1 MTAQLPRPGP
11 ELDDEREVDLRS
23 AWQRIV
29 VRWWLPVGGLVLGI
43 VVGALLAF
51 GGGKVWQAETLV
63 ALGQPFSP
71 NGGAPVQA
79 FLTNPR
85 AVAEIIRSES
95 ALEEAARAGN
105 LRVGQLRGN
114 VSSQQVGATGA
125 AARTAGAALVTI
137 AVEGDAPRK
146 VERAADALAK
156 TVIARTSAQYVD
168 AKIKTFEEQ
177 LDSIQDQLN
186 SLAPRITAA
195 EQAIEQP
202 GLAPLDKLVVVGQ
215 LDNAQQRRGQLL
227 EQQTTE
233 QQPLALAENLE
244 KAQVINP
251 AAATQVTARSARN
264 SALVGGLVG
273 LLLGAV
279 AALLAEP
286 VLARRNRAAAP

>member
-1 MTAQLPRPGP
+1 MTAQLERRRVD
-11 ELDDEREVDLRS
+11 LDDEREVDLRS

-29 VRWWLPVGGLVLGI
+29 VRWWLPVGGLVLG
-43 VVGALLAF
+43 LLAGVLLAL
-51 GGGKVWQAETLV
+51 GGGQVWKAETLL

-95 ALEEAARAGN
+95 ALQQAARAGD

-146 VERAADALAK
+146 VERAADSLAE

-168 AKIKTFEEQ
+168 AKIETFEAQ

-195 EQAIEQP
+195 EQAIEEP
-202 GLAPLDKLVVVGQ
+202 GLSPLDKLVVVGQ

-227 EQQTTE
+227 EQQTTV
-233 QQPLALAENLE
+233 QQQLALAENVE
-244 KAQVINP
+244 RAQVINP
-251 AAATQVTARSARN
+251 AAASQVTARSARN
-264 SALVGGLVG
+264 SALVGALIG

-279 AALLAEP
+279 LALLAEP
-286 VLARRNRAAAP
+286 ILARRNRGASR

>member
-1 MTAQLPRPGP
+1 MTAQLERRRVD
-11 ELDDEREVDLRS
+11 LDDEREVDLRS

-29 VRWWLPVGGLVLGI
+29 VRWWLPAGGLALG
-43 VVGALLAF
+43 LLAGVLLAL
-51 GGGKVWQAETLV
+51 GGGQVWKAETLL

-95 ALEEAARAGN
+95 ALQAAARAGD

-146 VERAADALAK
+146 VERAADSLAE
-156 TVIARTSAQYVD
+156 TVISRTSAQYVD
-168 AKIKTFEEQ
+168 AKIETFEAQ

-195 EQAIEQP
+195 EQAIEEP
-202 GLAPLDKLVVVGQ
+202 GLSPLDKLVVVGQ

-227 EQQTTE
+227 EQQTTV
-233 QQPLALAENLE
+233 QQQLALAENVE
-244 KAQVINP
+244 RAQVINP
-251 AAATQVTARSARN
+251 AAASQVTARSARN

-273 LLLGAV
+273 LLLGAIL
-279 AALLAEP
+279 ALLAEP
-286 VLARRNRAAAP
+286 ILARRNRGASR

>member
-1 MTAQLPRPGP
+1 MTTQLERPR
-11 ELDDEREVDLRS
+11 LDLDEEREVDLRS

-29 VRWWLPVGGLVLGI
+29 ARWWLPVGGLVLG
-43 VVGALLAF
+43 LLAGVLLAV
-51 GGGKVWQAETLV
+51 GGGQVWRAETLL

-85 AVAEIIRSES
+85 AVSEIIRSES
-95 ALEEAARAGN
+95 ALRAAARAGD

-125 AARTAGAALVTI
+125 AARATGAALVTI
-137 AVEGDAPRK
+137 EVEGDAPRK
-146 VERAADALAK
+146 VERAADSLAE

-168 AKIKTFEEQ
+168 TKIETFEAQ

-195 EQAIEQP
+195 EEAVDDPSLSGI
-202 GLAPLDKLVVVGQ
+202 DKLVVVGQ

-227 EQQTTE
+227 EQQTTV
-233 QQPLALAENLE
+233 QQQLALAENVE

-251 AAATQVTARSARN
+251 AAASQVTARSARN
-264 SALVGGLVG
+264 SALVGGLIG
-273 LLLGAV
+273 LLLGAI

-286 VLARRNRAAAP
+286 ILARRNRAATR

>member
-1 MTAQLPRPGP
+1 MTTQLERPRVD
-11 ELDDEREVDLRS
+11 LDDEREVDLRS
-23 AWQRIV
+23 AWQRIAA
-29 VRWWLPVGGLVLGI
+29 RWWLPVGGLVLG
-43 VVGALLAF
+43 LLAGVLLAV
-51 GGGKVWQAETLV
+51 GGGQVWKAETLL

-95 ALEEAARAGN
+95 ALREAARAAD

-125 AARTAGAALVTI
+125 AARATGAPLVTI
-137 AVEGDAPRK
+137 EVEGDAPRK
-146 VERAADALAK
+146 VERAADTLARI
-156 TVIARTSAQYVD
+156 VIGRTSAQYVGT
-168 AKIKTFEEQ
+168 KIETFETQ

-186 SLAPRITAA
+186 TLAPRIAAA
-195 EQAIEQP
+195 EAAVEEP
-202 GLAPLDKLVVVGQ
+202 GLSPLDKLVVAGQ

-227 EQQTTE
+227 EQQTTV
-233 QQPLALAENLE
+233 QQQLALAENVE
-244 KAQVINP
+244 RAQVINP

-264 SALVGGLVG
+264 SALVGGLIG

-279 AALLAEP
+279 LALLAEP
-286 VLARRNRAAAP
+286 ILARRNRAATR

>member
-29 VRWWLPVGGLVLGI
+29 VRWWLPVGGLVLGL

-51 GGGKVWQAETLV
+51 GGGKVWEAETLV

-95 ALEEAARAGN
+95 ALQEAARAGN

-137 AVEGDAPRK
+137 SVEGAAPRQ

-227 EQQTTE
+227 EQQTTV
-233 QQPLALAENLE
+233 QQQLALAENVE
-244 KAQVINP
+244 RAQVINP

-286 VLARRNRAAAP
+286 VLARRNRAATR

>member
-1 MTAQLPRPGP
+1 MTAQPDRSGLEP
-11 ELDDEREVDLRS
+11 DDEREVDLRS
-23 AWQRIV
+23 AWQRVV
-29 VRWWLPVGGLVLGI
+29 VRWWLPLGGLVLGG
-43 VVGALLAF
+43 VLGALLAL
-51 GGGKVWQAETLV
+51 GGGKVWQAETLL

-95 ALEEAARAGN
+95 ALQEAARAGN

-137 AVEGDAPRK
+137 SVEGDAPRK
-146 VERAADALAK
+146 VERAADALAR

-227 EQQTTE
+227 EQQTTV
-233 QQPLALAENLE
+233 QQQLALAENVE
-244 KAQVINP
+244 RAQVINP

-286 VLARRNRAAAP
+286 VMARRNRAAAP